1 MFVRRSSDI
10 GKRRADNGGRKAED
24 GGVDPRDKNSR
35 QKNRPL
41 ACKNYGYAPGD
52 FPVAEDFY
60 RREIS
65 LPIFPGLKREE
76 QDYVIH
82 HVWSSV
88 AG

>member
-41 ACKNYGYAPGD
+41 ACTGKTMATPL
-52 FPVAEDFY
+52 VISRW
-60 RREIS
+60 RRIS
-65 LPIFPGLKREE
+65 TGVKSACPFSR
-76 QDYVIH
+76 D
-82 HVWSSV
+82 
-88 AG
+88 